1 MGNNFV
7 KVLTLA
13 VTGKQQ
19 VLENVMLIH
28 FQELVRFIN
37 IIQIKK
43 HPNYTWQ
50 VVEGC
55 LQKLRSTGKTGG
67 GGGGT

>member
-7 KVLTLA
+7 KELTLA

-37 IIQIKK
+37 IIQILFVLIKIF
-43 HPNYTWQ
+43 
-50 VVEGC
+50 
-55 LQKLRSTGKTGG
+55 KLKI
-67 GGGGT
+67 